1 MREELISLGSIK
13 KNQITKL
20 FFLKYSGI
28 KLDVLKNILYLR
40 EIDLIF
46 VGGASIITARWSWK
60 ETKGG
65 DGTIPTHP
73 GMSWKDTW

>member
-1 MREELISLGSIK
+1 
-13 KNQITKL
+13 
-20 FFLKYSGI
+20 LKYSGI

>member
-1 MREELISLGSIK
+1 MGDGRVVFPRAHGGNSDEHEP
-13 KNQITKL
+13 
-20 FFLKYSGI
+20 
-28 KLDVLKNILYLR
+28 VCVV
-40 EIDLIF
+40 EIELIF